1 MDPINQTPVAS
12 QASSN
17 GKIILGVVVV
27 LAIAAVIYFM
37 SATPAVEEKNVVNN
51 PAPQD
56 TTEVI
61 SKEIEKIDMGSLDA
75 DLDADLKNIDTQLN
89 NL

>member
-1 MDPINQTPVAS
+1 MDPINQTPVAP

-37 SATPAVEEKNVVNN
+37 SATPVTEETVNN
-51 PAPQD
+51 TEPAQD
-56 TTEVI
+56 TTAVI
-61 SKEIEKIDMGSLDA
+61 NEEIEKVDIGELDA
-75 DLDADLKNIDTQLN
+75 TLDADLKDIDAQLN